1 MAKKAIETEAKT
13 QNFKLK
19 DDKELVPYLNN
30 WKMAFGYINEK
41 KKIFEMPW
49 QKYLVM
55 QLAQL
60 IVE

>member
-19 DDKELVPYLNN
+19 DDKELITYLNN

-49 QKYLVM
+49 
-55 QLAQL
+55 
-60 IVE
+60 